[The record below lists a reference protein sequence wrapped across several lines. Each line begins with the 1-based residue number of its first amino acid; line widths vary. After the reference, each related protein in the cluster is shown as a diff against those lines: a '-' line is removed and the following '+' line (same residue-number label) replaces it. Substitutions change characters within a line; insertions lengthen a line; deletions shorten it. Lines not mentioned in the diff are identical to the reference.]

1 MFSSS
6 TSAKVNHSVLHVS
19 PPLPFIPD
27 PASRGFSPPPTSIG
41 HPPLLFPLIPTIPTR
56 MHFEGF

>member
-6 TSAKVNHSVLHVS
+6 TSAKINHGVLQVS

-27 PASRGFSPPPTSIG
+27 PPSCGFSPPPTSIG
-41 HPPLLFPLIPTIPTR
+41 PTLLFPLIPTIPTR